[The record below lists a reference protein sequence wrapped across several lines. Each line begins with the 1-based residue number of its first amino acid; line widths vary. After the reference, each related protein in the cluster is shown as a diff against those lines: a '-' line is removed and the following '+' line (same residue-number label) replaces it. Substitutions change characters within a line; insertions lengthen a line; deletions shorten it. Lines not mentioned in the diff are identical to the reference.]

1 VTPPK
6 TSPYRGKESDVD
18 DFVAQQDIA
27 GAIRAPGVQQPQGM
41 RTTAF
46 GLRCRTPISRCAAVA
61 S

>member
-1 VTPPK
+1 
-6 TSPYRGKESDVD
+6 VD

-46 GLRCRTPISRCAAVA
+46 GLRCCTPISRCAAVT